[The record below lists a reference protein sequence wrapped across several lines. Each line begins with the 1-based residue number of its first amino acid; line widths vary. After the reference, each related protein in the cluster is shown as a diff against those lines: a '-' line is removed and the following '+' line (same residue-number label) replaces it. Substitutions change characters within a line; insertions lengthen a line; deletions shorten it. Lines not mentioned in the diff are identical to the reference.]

1 MADFSPPFAND
12 GERRAPASDEQQLG
26 FGCGQA
32 DQFLFN
38 WMFWSIQ
45 SEIGAVIEE
54 AGLTPSNTDM
64 TQLLQAIQSLIDAA
78 TGGGGD
84 PNYVL
89 MTQARTRLP
98 IFPEILTGNGKM
110 GVTSPG
116 VGQVR
121 VPAGVNFLHRGIFN
135 VTTVQTDLVTDA
147 SKTYHL
153 RWSPTAGFALKD
165 LANTGYNPT
174 VAAETNI
181 AFDSTYDDMLVARVI
196 TNSSNVVT
204 VTDLVN
210 KSSLGASGEVT
221 FTNLPFQDDKPPSQ
235 ITNYTTVNI
244 DWSRIP
250 FTAVQAVT
258 DSPSNA
264 EWNFGTRP
272 LSRYQIAVYSQS
284 SVSNNGEWVGWQAWR

>member
-26 FGCGQA
+26 FGCGPA

-89 MTQARTRLP
+89 MTQARARLP
-98 IFPEILTGNGKM
+98 FYPEVLTSTGKI
-110 GVTSPG
+110 GVVSPG

-121 VPAGVNFLHRGIFN
+121 VPAGVSFTHRGIFN

-153 RWSPTAGFALKD
+153 RWNPTGGFVLRD
-165 LANTGYNPT
+165 LANVSYNPT
-174 VAAETNI
+174 VAAETNA
-181 AFDSTYDDMLVARVI
+181 AFDTGYDDMLVARVV

-210 KSSLGASGEVT
+210 KHSLFASGELS
-221 FTNLPFQDDKPPSQ
+221 FIGAAFQDDVPPSG
-235 ITNYTTVNI
+235 ITNFTPVDLN
-244 DWSRIP
+244 WSRTPLTSI
-250 FTAVQAVT
+250 QGMT
-258 DSPSNA
+258 DVGPGEFNL
-264 EWNFGTRP
+264 GTKP
-272 LSRYQIAVYSQS
+272 LSRYRIAVYSQS
-284 SVSNNGEWVGWQAWR
+284 ANSGLGEYVAYQAWR